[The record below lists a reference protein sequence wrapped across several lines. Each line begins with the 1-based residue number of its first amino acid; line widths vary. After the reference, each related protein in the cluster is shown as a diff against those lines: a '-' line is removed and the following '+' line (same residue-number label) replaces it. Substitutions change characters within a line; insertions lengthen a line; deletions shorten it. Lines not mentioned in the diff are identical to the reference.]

1 MKFRVAASLATLFV
15 VALGYG
21 MLASVAPALVAGLM
35 RATDPQ
41 LALHTGALTAAYL
54 LAFAFGAPWWGGLSD
69 RSAGSWIAAS
79 GMGAFAVAFALIAQA
94 TDMAV
99 LYAGV
104 LAAGLGASAVTPAIQ
119 RQAADLA
126 DEVLQARFLAA
137 LGAASFA
144 GWFTGPLVAVRSPG
158 ATKALWGIAILG
170 LVAAAGCLFVF
181 HDAAHR
187 KRREWSGSFE
197 HAKVNRVVVLAA
209 LVAFGVG
216 AFEISLM
223 LSLER
228 VIGADRGTIAR
239 ALLECTIVMMIVQ
252 VAMFAVPAVRP
263 RWSACG
269 AAILFFIMAASSASN
284 GAWPAAL
291 VAYATVVPFA
301 ASATVLQSMISIA
314 TVKSGRASAG
324 RSIGWQ
330 LAASSAGQGLGG
342 LAASLSFAP
351 SGRGFY
357 FGAAIMLC
365 AAIVAWVGRSRNRHS
380 PLAQPVDPNKSTD

>member
-41 LALHTGALTAAYL
+41 LAFHTGALTAAYL

-187 KRREWSGSFE
+187 NRDRSRSFE
-197 HAKVNRVVVLAA
+197 HAKVHRVVVLAA

-228 VIGADRGTIAR
+228 VIGADRGAIAR
-239 ALLECTIVMMIVQ
+239 ALLECTIVMMTVQ

-263 RWSACG
+263 RWSAGG
-269 AAILFFIMAASSASN
+269 AAILFFIMAASTASN
-284 GAWPAAL
+284 GAWPASL

-301 ASATVLQSMISIA
+301 ASATVLQSMISVA
-314 TVKSGRASAG
+314 TVRSGQASAG

-365 AAIVAWVGRSRNRHS
+365 AAIVAWGARSRNRNPPS
-380 PLAQPVDPNKSTD
+380 STG